1 MHSCVWQ
8 EGAELGDAVLGF
20 FVFFLI
26 EVAELI
32 ATNFSCNTTAGPE
45 KAID

>member
-8 EGAELGDAVLGF
+8 EGAELGDAVLGLF
-20 FVFFLI
+20 FFLI

-32 ATNFSCNTTAGPE
+32 ATNFSCNATAGPE